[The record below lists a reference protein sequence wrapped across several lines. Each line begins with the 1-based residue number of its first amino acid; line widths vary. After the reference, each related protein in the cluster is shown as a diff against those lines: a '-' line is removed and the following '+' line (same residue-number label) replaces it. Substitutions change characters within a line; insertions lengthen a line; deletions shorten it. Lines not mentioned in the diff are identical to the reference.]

1 MTTVDVSIA
10 IVNFNTVD
18 FLAPL
23 IETIRSQEYTV
34 DGRSGNTEIILIDNA
49 SKGED
54 SWGLSELEAEDV
66 RVIQNTQNTGYAQA
80 NNQGFH
86 VARGTYHM
94 VLNPD
99 TRLLPNCLERLV
111 GYLEV
116 NTDVAMVGPKAFMD
130 LDETM
135 VMPPN
140 ELPTP
145 QLLAKQSAAQ
155 KDEGAAED
163 NLDRR
168 TRFSWSY
175 WSATEPIEVDM
186 LSGCCFLFR
195 RSLLEDQHLFDPG
208 FPLYYEDTDL
218 FLRLKEQGEK
228 MVFVPDAGMVHFF
241 SRSAYTHARG
251 AEYRHDLSQDR
262 YFEKHFGAEGLKVCQ
277 DARESG
283 LAVKMDNC
291 HIRPM
296 DFEEIAAFDRP
307 PEFYVDPS
315 HTNYYVEMAGNPSF
329 TLAAAM
335 FPTEEGWFTI
345 SDSMWEQIGP
355 TTYWLRC
362 VDRDSL
368 QTQQAWELEKEE
380 DF

>member
-1 MTTVDVSIA
+1 MPTVDVSIA

-155 KDEGAAED
+155 KAEGAAED

-168 TRFSWSY
+168 TRFSW
-175 WSATEPIEVDM
+175 
-186 LSGCCFLFR
+186 
-195 RSLLEDQHLFDPG
+195 
-208 FPLYYEDTDL
+208 
-218 FLRLKEQGEK
+218 
-228 MVFVPDAGMVHFF
+228 
-241 SRSAYTHARG
+241 
-251 AEYRHDLSQDR
+251 
-262 YFEKHFGAEGLKVCQ
+262 
-277 DARESG
+277 
-283 LAVKMDNC
+283 
-291 HIRPM
+291 
-296 DFEEIAAFDRP
+296 
-307 PEFYVDPS
+307 
-315 HTNYYVEMAGNPSF
+315 
-329 TLAAAM
+329 
-335 FPTEEGWFTI
+335 
-345 SDSMWEQIGP
+345 
-355 TTYWLRC
+355 
-362 VDRDSL
+362 
-368 QTQQAWELEKEE
+368 
-380 DF
+380 